1 MILVRH
7 TTPAGAEGRCYGRLD
22 LPVSEAVFEAEAAH
36 TAAAL
41 PPGPRRI
48 YSSPSRR
55 CRLLAERLGAP
66 VSLDD
71 RLLELDF
78 GAWEGLRWDAIPR
91 DQLAPWCD
99 DFVHAR
105 PPDGETFIELAAR
118 AEDFAAAAEA
128 AARAD
133 GLEPLVVTHSGVIR
147 ALLTRAR
154 DLPLSAAFDFEIPYG
169 SVHRR

>member
-22 LPVSEAVFEAEAAH
+22 LPVIESFETEAAQVV
-36 TAAAL
+36 AAL
-41 PPGPRRI
+41 PPGAKRI
-48 YSSPSRR
+48 YSSPSLR

-66 VSLDD
+66 VTLDE

-78 GAWEGLRWDAIPR
+78 GAWEGVRWDAIPR
-91 DQLAPWCD
+91 DLLAPWCD

-105 PPDGETFIELAAR
+105 PPGGETFVELAAR
-118 AEDFAAAAEA
+118 AEDFAAAAA
-128 AARAD
+128 AIARSE
-133 GLEPLVVTHSGVIR
+133 GVEPLIVTHSGVIR

-154 DLPLSAAFDFEIPYG
+154 GLPLSAAFDLDVPYG
-169 SVHRR
+169 SVHHR

>member
-22 LPVSEAVFEAEAAH
+22 LPVSESRFEAEAAQ

-41 PPGPRRI
+41 PPGPKRI
-48 YSSPSRR
+48 YASPSLR

-66 VSLDD
+66 VTFDE

-78 GAWEGLRWDAIPR
+78 GAWEGLRWEAIPR
-91 DQLAPWCD
+91 DQLAAWCE
-99 DFVHAR
+99 DFVEAR
-105 PPDGETFIELAAR
+105 PPGGETFVELAAR
-118 AEDFAAAAEA
+118 AEACAAEIEA
-128 AARAD
+128 AAGGA
-133 GLEPLVVTHSGVIR
+133 EPVLVTHSGVIR

-154 DLPLSAAFDFEIPYG
+154 GLPLAAAFDFEVAYG